1 MLTLSCSYIVPRED
15 YEHLRSTVDF
25 TGSLFASI
33 TVQIDDDYR
42 VEELREEY
50 FFVGLVEYQ
59 GVSTSILSQG
69 QYANITI
76 IDDDGM
82 PAHFYYFA
90 MHNIYIFP
98 ISGDIW
104 S

>member
-1 MLTLSCSYIVPRED
+1 MLRED

-59 GVSTSILSQG
+59 GVSARILPQG

-90 MHNIYIFP
+90 MHNIYFFP